1 MVDYQFLGMVA
12 VILAVATRG
21 SVATVVVV
29 TAFIGLVTM
38 ACETAAKWYRR
49 RHPKS
54 PGRPRPAAPAAAG
67 RDLNRWMA
75 AVERILGSPD

>member
-1 MVDYQFLGMVA
+1 VVDYQFLGMVA

-54 PGRPRPAAPAAAG
+54 PVRHQRSAPAAPG
-67 RDLNRWMA
+67 RDLNRWMT
-75 AVERILGSPD
+75 AVERILGSHD